1 MYSDEDLNL
10 AVAKGIFTDSSVEQF
25 RHLLSTERNSPAV
38 DKENFKLIG
47 GFNDIFVVIACLLLL
62 FSSLWVVEFTT
73 QSTSVGFLV
82 FSVLAWGL
90 SEIFVKQRKMA
101 LPAIV
106 LLVSFI
112 GGVFCF
118 VHELFASEDAMIT
131 AIAAGTSFIAAGVHW
146 WRFKVPITVAVATGA
161 LIGLIVSVLLSVF
174 PLAQMWLMQALFICG
189 SVAFTFAMYWDSTDT
204 KRITYHSD
212 VAFWL
217 HLLSAPLI
225 IHPIFSSLGILEGTE
240 SLLGLALVMCLYVI
254 MSGISI
260 IIDRRAFMVSSL
272 IYVIYAIS
280 SIIENYGGV
289 GYSFAI
295 TGVLMGAALLLLSA
309 YWQPL
314 RRGLVS
320 KLPLLVRDKVPSV
333 KPQIGI

>member
-1 MYSDEDLNL
+1 MYTDEDLNL
-10 AVAKGIFTDSSVEQF
+10 AVEKGIFTDSSVAQF
-25 RHLLSTERNSPAV
+25 RHLLSSERNSPAV
-38 DKENFKLIG
+38 DEENFKLVG

-62 FSSLWVVEFTT
+62 FSSLWVVKFMS

-82 FSVLAWGL
+82 FTMIAWGL

-106 LLVSFI
+106 LLLTFI
-112 GGVFCF
+112 GGFSCF
-118 VHELFASEDAMIT
+118 VHELFPSEDAIIT
-131 AIAAGTSFIAAGVHW
+131 AIAAGASFFAAGAHW
-146 WRFKVPITVAVATGA
+146 WRFKVPITIAVATGA

-174 PLAQMWLMQALFICG
+174 PLANIWLMLVLFMCG
-189 SVAFTFAMYWDSTDT
+189 LVAFTFAMYWDSTDT
-204 KRITYHSD
+204 TRTSHHSD

-225 IHPIFSSLGILEGTE
+225 IHPVFSSLGILDGTE

-260 IIDRRAFMVSSL
+260 VINRRAFMVSSL

-280 SIIENYGGV
+280 SLIENYGGV

-295 TGVLMGAALLLLSA
+295 TGVFMGIALLLLSA
-309 YWQPL
+309 FWKQL
-314 RRGLVS
+314 RQSLVS
-320 KLPLLVRDKVPSV
+320 KLPLFVREHVPSV
-333 KPQIGI
+333 SP

>member
-1 MYSDEDLNL
+1 MYTDEDLNL
-10 AVAKGIFTDSSVEQF
+10 AVEKGIFTDSSVAQF
-25 RHLLSTERNSPAV
+25 RHLLSSEPNSPAV
-38 DKENFKLIG
+38 DEENFKLVG

-62 FSSLWVVEFTT
+62 FSSLWVVEFMS

-82 FSVLAWGL
+82 FTMIAWGL

-106 LLVSFI
+106 LLLTFI
-112 GGVFCF
+112 GGFSCF
-118 VHELFASEDAMIT
+118 VHELFPSEDAIIT
-131 AIAAGTSFIAAGVHW
+131 GIAAGASFFAAGAHW
-146 WRFKVPITVAVATGA
+146 WRFKVPITIAVATGA

-174 PLAQMWLMQALFICG
+174 PLANIGLMLVLFMCG
-189 SVAFTFAMYWDSTDT
+189 LVAFTFAMYWDSTDT
-204 KRITYHSD
+204 TRTSHHSD

-225 IHPIFSSLGILEGTE
+225 IHPVFSSLGILEGTE

-260 IIDRRAFMVSSL
+260 VINRRAFMVSSL

-280 SIIENYGGV
+280 SLIENYGGV

-295 TGVLMGAALLLLSA
+295 TGVFMGIALLLLSA
-309 YWQPL
+309 FWKQL
-314 RRGLVS
+314 RQSLVS
-320 KLPLLVRDKVPSV
+320 KLPLFVREHVPSV
-333 KPQIGI
+333 SP

>member
-10 AVAKGIFTDSSVEQF
+10 AVAKGIFTDSSVDQF

-38 DKENFKLIG
+38 DEENFKLIG

-90 SEIFVKQRKMA
+90 SEIFVNQRKMA

-118 VHELFASEDAMIT
+118 AHELFTSEDAVIT

-146 WRFKVPITVAVATGA
+146 WRFKVPITIAVATGA

-174 PLAQMWLMQALFICG
+174 PLAQMWLMLVLFICG
-189 SVAFTFAMYWDSTDT
+189 LVAFTFAMYWDSTDT
-204 KRITYHSD
+204 KRITHHSD

-240 SLLGLALVMCLYVI
+240 SLLGLALVMCLYIV
-254 MSGISI
+254 MSSISI
-260 IIDRRAFMVSSL
+260 VIDRRAFMVSSL
-272 IYVIYAIS
+272 VYVIYAIS
-280 SIIENYGGV
+280 SIIENFGGV
-289 GYSFAI
+289 GDSFAI
-295 TGVLMGAALLLLSA
+295 TGVFMGAALLLLSA

-314 RRGLVS
+314 RRRLVS
-320 KLPLLVRDKVPSV
+320 KLPLVVQDHVPSV
-333 KPQIGI
+333 SPQI

>member
-174 PLAQMWLMQALFICG
+174 PLAQM
-189 SVAFTFAMYWDSTDT
+189 
-204 KRITYHSD
+204 
-212 VAFWL
+212 
-217 HLLSAPLI
+217 
-225 IHPIFSSLGILEGTE
+225 
-240 SLLGLALVMCLYVI
+240 
-254 MSGISI
+254 
-260 IIDRRAFMVSSL
+260 
-272 IYVIYAIS
+272 
-280 SIIENYGGV
+280 
-289 GYSFAI
+289 
-295 TGVLMGAALLLLSA
+295 
-309 YWQPL
+309 
-314 RRGLVS
+314 
-320 KLPLLVRDKVPSV
+320 
-333 KPQIGI
+333 

>member
-1 MYSDEDLNL
+1 MYTDEDLNL
-10 AVAKGIFTDSSVEQF
+10 AVEKGIFTDSSVAQF
-25 RHLLSTERNSPAV
+25 RHLLSSERNSPAV
-38 DKENFKLIG
+38 DEENFKLVG

-62 FSSLWVVEFTT
+62 FSSLWVVEFMS

-82 FSVLAWGL
+82 FTMIAWGL

-106 LLVSFI
+106 LLLTFI
-112 GGVFCF
+112 GGFSCF
-118 VHELFASEDAMIT
+118 VHELFPSEDAIIT
-131 AIAAGTSFIAAGVHW
+131 GIAAGASFFAAGAHW
-146 WRFKVPITVAVATGA
+146 WRFKVPITIAVATGA

-174 PLAQMWLMQALFICG
+174 PLANIGLMLVLFMCG
-189 SVAFTFAMYWDSTDT
+189 LVAFTFAMYWDSTDT
-204 KRITYHSD
+204 TRTSHHSD

-225 IHPIFSSLGILEGTE
+225 IHPVFSSLGILEGTE

-260 IIDRRAFMVSSL
+260 VINRRAFMVSSL

-280 SIIENYGGV
+280 SLIENYGGV

-295 TGVLMGAALLLLSA
+295 TGVFMGIALLLLSA
-309 YWQPL
+309 FWKQL
-314 RRGLVS
+314 RQSLVS
-320 KLPLLVRDKVPSV
+320 KLPLFVREHVPSV
-333 KPQIGI
+333 SP